1 MLKED
6 IMSPVLKDK
15 VAIITGAGRG
25 LGKEFALRFARE
37 GAKLLLPDI
46 SLERAQQTAKEIKA
60 KGGEAVA
67 MLTDISSEKDTKKM
81 AEEVIRLYGRVDILL
96 NNAALYYGVKRREW
110 DAWTVEDWDR
120 MFEINVRGTYLCC
133 KAIGPLM
140 VRAGKGKIINIASDV
155 FKVTGGYHLLAYACS
170 KSAVYTLTQ
179 CLARALGPS
188 GINVNSIGPGFT
200 ATEAS
205 LSQIGGGDEAF
216 KGAINEQSLKR
227 REEPSDLPGTAV
239 YLASSDSDFVTGQ
252 FIIVNGGNVMA

>member
-1 MLKED
+1 
-6 IMSPVLKDK
+6 MSPVLKDK

-25 LGKEFALRFARE
+25 LGKAFALRFADE

-46 SLERAQQTAKEIKA
+46 SLERAEQTAKEVKA
-60 KGGEAVA
+60 RGVEAVA
-67 MLTDISSEKDTKKM
+67 MLTDISSEKDTRKM

-110 DAWTVEDWDR
+110 DAWSVEDWDR
-120 MFEINVRGTYLCC
+120 LFEINVRGTYLCC

-140 VRAGKGKIINIASDV
+140 VKAGKGKIINIASDV
-155 FKVTGGYHLLAYACS
+155 FKVPGAVNLLAYACS

-188 GINVNSIGPGFT
+188 GINVNSIAPGYT

-205 LSQIGGGDEAF
+205 LGQASSGEAF
-216 KGAINEQSLKR
+216 RETIDAQCLKR

-239 YLASSDSDFVTGQ
+239 FLASSDSDFITGQ
-252 FIIVNGGNVMA
+252 YIVVNGGSVLI